1 MKLKRKS
8 DRKEVLKKIRVL
20 AVTALALLGVN
31 LSVSQ
36 PAQAFMGYDY
46 YMDPT
51 NVSSNWLQQDALRRT
66 FENHNKVFSSKGNSK
81 KSTSKTTAS
90 KSGGS
95 KTSTSKSSGGTKTA
109 TAKAKTTFKSD
120 GNTRGMDAIVALYP
134 SKQRAEVRKKYQQIY
149 NSYPQVARSLGIP
162 TNDMASGMASLLA
175 GAYMA
180 YTNTSLNDSYV
191 KPLAN
196 QFRASMQ
203 EVDEFN
209 RISDSDNKMIY
220 DQMVLM
226 GMVLAMTQVELQK
239 QPDAKVKSQL
249 RQAGKQ
255 VLEGVL
261 KVNADR
267 VRITASGL
275 EIR

>member
-1 MKLKRKS
+1 MKLNK
-8 DRKEVLKKIRVL
+8 KEVLKKIKLL
-20 AVTALALLGVN
+20 AATGLTVLGVN
-31 LSVSQ
+31 FAVSQ
-36 PAQAFMGYDY
+36 PVQAYSYDY

-51 NVSSNWLQQDALRRT
+51 NVSSDWLQQDLMRRT
-66 FENHNKVFSSKGNSK
+66 FENHNKVFSSKGSSK
-81 KSTSKTTAS
+81 KSTSKTSNS
-90 KSGGS
+90 KI
-95 KTSTSKSSGGTKTA
+95 STSKSSGESKVSTVKP
-109 TAKAKTTFKSD
+109 KAKLTFKSD
-120 GNTRGMDAIVALYP
+120 GSTRGMDAIVALYP
-134 SKQRAEVRKKYQQIY
+134 AKQREKVRKQYQQIY
-149 NSYPQVARSLGIP
+149 NSYPQVAKRLGIP

-180 YTNTSLNDSYV
+180 YNNMSLNDSYV

-196 QFRASMQ
+196 QFRESMQ
-203 EVDEFN
+203 EVEEFN
-209 RISDSDNKMIY
+209 RISDSDKKMIY

-226 GMVLAMTQVELQK
+226 GMLLAITQVELQK
-239 QPDAKVKSQL
+239 QPDAKVKTQL

-267 VRITASGL
+267 IKITSSGL

>member
-1 MKLKRKS
+1 MRIEKKS
-8 DRKEVLKKIRVL
+8 DRKEVLKKIRIL
-20 AVTALALLGVN
+20 AATGLVILGIN
-31 LSVSQ
+31 ATVSQ
-36 PAQAFMGYDY
+36 PIQAFMGYDY

-51 NVSSNWLQQDALRRT
+51 NVSRDWLQQDLMRRT
-66 FENHNKVFSSKGNSK
+66 FENHNKAFNSK
-81 KSTSKTTAS
+81 SDSNKTTSKTST
-90 KSGGS
+90 
-95 KTSTSKSSGGTKTA
+95 KTSTSKSSGSSKT
-109 TAKAKTTFKSD
+109 TTSKTKAKTTFKSD

-134 SKQRAEVRKKYQQIY
+134 SKQRAAVRKQYQQIY
-149 NSYPQVARSLGIP
+149 NSYPQVAKSLGIP

-203 EVDEFN
+203 EVEEFN
-209 RISDSDNKMIY
+209 RVSDSDKKMIY

-267 VRITASGL
+267 VRITSSGL